1 MDKLTQNLT
10 VSRAWLI
17 LLVSAVMEAVWATAL
32 GQSQGFSQ
40 LVPVIVFLIA
50 VTLSMAGLGIAMT
63 RIPVGTAYAVWTGI
77 GAVLTVA
84 YAMVTGTE
92 SATVLKVIFLLGIIG
107 CIVGLKALS
116 PAPNPAANPDG
127 NA

>member
-107 CIVGLKALS
+107 CIVGAEKLVGLW
-116 PAPNPAANPDG
+116 
-127 NA
+127 